1 MNTVSFRRERWL
13 YGFHALTGFLLALPI
28 LGLIG
33 DWLLSAPEAFL
44 FMVVAMLGFELIP
57 LLPVLAVG
65 WVALVGYW
73 LWTGDARRRR
83 FLVAWYASAAL
94 TLIPFW
100 PLPAINVVTVLL
112 SLVGALATTLILPS
126 GYWR

>member
-1 MNTVSFRRERWL
+1 MKAANLGRERWV
-13 YGFHALTGFLLALPI
+13 YGLHGLAGVLLALPT
-28 LGLIG
+28 LSLIG
-33 DWLLSAPEAFL
+33 DWMLGAPEAFL
-44 FMVVAMLGFELIP
+44 FMVVAMLGLALGP
-57 LLPVLAVG
+57 LLPFLAVG

-94 TLIPFW
+94 TSIPFW
-100 PLPAINVVTVLL
+100 PLSGLNVVTWLL
-112 SLVGALATTLILPS
+112 SLVGILLTALVLPL

>member
-1 MNTVSFRRERWL
+1 LNTVSFRRERWV
-13 YGFHALTGFLLALPI
+13 YGLHALVGFLLALPI

-33 DWLLSAPEAFL
+33 DWLLSALEAFL

-65 WVALVGYW
+65 WATLVGYW
-73 LWTGDARRRR
+73 LLVIGYWLWMGNARRRR

-94 TLIPFW
+94 TLILF
-100 PLPAINVVTVLL
+100 
-112 SLVGALATTLILPS
+112 
-126 GYWR
+126 